1 MMRLL
6 AAAAGVLVAFRVLHP
21 NVAVAVLL
29 VGQAL
34 LVAIAFRRGL
44 RLRASPPRIIGCGVL
59 ARTPDDWAQR
69 LARRPVL
76 TALATR
82 FVPHEHGV
90 AFTATACTGRLPAAF
105 VIASIVS
112 WCLWA
117 FIVLIISSAA
127 AALIAAPLSRLI
139 GVPGLVLGVAVALV
153 LPAFVMLLL
162 TREGRLAIRRGFH
175 RAVRREYWPAWF
187 QYLLL
192 GPLFVRLGLKHG
204 PAAFTCCNPGI
215 PAGGGMIGE
224 SKRQILDSLGAS
236 PLLLAAACIEPGP
249 DPGARA
255 RDALDAIATRP
266 ELGGF
271 PVILKPDA
279 GQRGFA
285 VRLARSPADVD
296 AYFRSVASPV
306 LIQRFHPGPEEC
318 GIAWVRHDGA
328 SPNGHVGRIFSI
340 TRKTFPVLIGD
351 GRSTFED
358 LIHRHPRF
366 HCQAHVFLERF
377 AEQRGRVLAAGETLR
392 LAQAGNHC
400 QGVKFS
406 DGADLASP
414 ALEAALDGL
423 AARFAGGLDAG
434 RFDLRYESDDALRR
448 GEGFAVVEL
457 NGTAG
462 ESTNIYDPDRSMTW
476 AYSVLADQ
484 WRILYRLGDAR
495 RRQGA
500 RPMSLFRLLRA
511 LRHHYRERTGSEVS
525 D

>member
-29 VGQAL
+29 AGQVL
-34 LVAIAFRRGL
+34 LAAIAFRRGL
-44 RLRASPPRIIGCGVL
+44 RLRASPPRVIGAGVL
-59 ARTPDDWAQR
+59 TRTPADWAQR
-69 LARRPVL
+69 LERRPVL
-76 TALATR
+76 TALTTR
-82 FVPHEHGV
+82 FVPREHEV
-90 AFTATACTGRLPAAF
+90 AFTAATCAGRLPAGF
-105 VIASIVS
+105 LIASAVS
-112 WCLWA
+112 WCLWV
-117 FIVLIISSAA
+117 FVVLIVSSAA
-127 AALIAAPLSRLI
+127 AALIAAPLSRAV
-139 GVPGLVLGVAVALV
+139 GVPGLILGVALALM
-153 LPAFVMLLL
+153 LPALVMLLL
-162 TREGRLAIRRGFH
+162 TREGRLSIRRSFH
-175 RAVRREYWPAWF
+175 RATRREYWPAWF

-224 SKRQILDSLGAS
+224 SKRQILDALGSS

-249 DPGARA
+249 DPAARA
-255 RDALDAIATRP
+255 RAALDAIASRP

-285 VRLARSPADVD
+285 VRLARSVTDVEI
-296 AYFRSVASPV
+296 YFRSVASPV
-306 LIQRFHPGPEEC
+306 LVQRFHPGPEEC
-318 GIAWVRHDGA
+318 GVAWVRHDGA
-328 SPNGHVGRIFSI
+328 SPNGHTGRIFSI
-340 TRKTFPVLIGD
+340 TRKTFPVLTGD

-377 AEQRGRVLAAGETLR
+377 AEQRGRALGAGETLR

-400 QGVKFS
+400 QGVKCS

-423 AARFAGGLDAG
+423 ASRFAGGLDAG
-434 RFDLRYESDDALRR
+434 RFDLRYESDEALRR
-448 GEGFAVVEL
+448 AEGFAVVEL

-462 ESTNIYDPDRSMTW
+462 EPTNIYDPDRSIAW

-495 RRQGA
+495 CKQGV
-500 RPMSLFRLLRA
+500 RPMSLFRLVSDLR
-511 LRHHYRERTGSEVS
+511 RHYRERTGSEVS